1 AQAFAEF
8 PLSQS
13 DFQKDVIAAASA
25 DSASQGSS
33 AADRD
38 RVKASIENW
47 KRKLLDLTK
56 RNRAL
61 NFRMNKVSTIAVVDE
76 QPAEVFRQ
84 LYLRE
89 RTMRFKGA
97 SEDKEEVGPDD
108 DSKSAAD
115 VPSDTPSVVIQIESL
130 PFAITGTAIS
140 PDIESLVEPEDEDES
155 LGQEFAPY
163 DAATLDE
170 KHTDDW
176 LQTGSKPEM
185 LDKSLRR
192 LDEQARGTIEE
203 QGVNTLYLSLGMLHY
218 ADSADS
224 KQIFK
229 APVILLPVQLKRSS
243 ARSGYQI
250 LASGEDPLVNPA
262 LAEFLRS
269 NFGMSLPELPDSQA
283 ISEEYDLQS
292 IFS

>member
-1 AQAFAEF
+1 
-8 PLSQS
+8 LSQPDS
-13 DFQKDVIAAASA
+13 QNDVTLAAPA
-25 DSASQGSS
+25 DPGSQRTVIG
-33 AADRD
+33 DRD

-61 NFRMNKVSTIAVVDE
+61 NFRMNKVSTIAIVDE

-89 RTMRFKGA
+89 RVMRFKA
-97 SEDKEEVGPDD
+97 AAEDAEEVEPVE
-108 DSKSAAD
+108 DSTPASD
-115 VPSDTPSVVIQIESL
+115 VPSETPSVAVQIESL
-130 PFAITGTAIS
+130 PFTISGNAIAA
-140 PDIESLVEPEDEDES
+140 DIESVVEPEDEDES
-155 LGQEFAPY
+155 LGLEFAPY
-163 DAATLDE
+163 DAASLDE
-170 KHTDDW
+170 KYTDDW

-218 ADSADS
+218 TESADS

-243 ARSGYQI
+243 ARAGYQI

-269 NFGMSLPELPDSQA
+269 NFGMTMPELPDSQ
-283 ISEEYDLQS
+283 SMPEDYDLQAS
-292 IFS
+292 FLR